1 MRELPESR
9 IGIGFLDPRLMA
21 QLTTP
26 VIGQV
31 PGKAGR
37 RLARVRKALS
47 LPA

>member
-26 VIGQV
+26 VTSQV

-37 RLARVRKALS
+37 RLARVREALAP
-47 LPA
+47 PA